1 MVGPTEVDR
10 RHIRGWLVALRAGH
24 SATRPEAGSPR
35 RRTSSLAPGQGETDR
50 DATAGIRTPAP
61 ASVRGHGVALTQGSA
76 ICTPHAFRHTGKTR
90 SGRGNEGD
98 LMLLGG
104 WRSRAMLDRYGR
116 RPRLISFFRVEPVRR
131 HPDRQAGLREAV
143 ASGCDRCPR
152 LHLRPCRGDADCPP
166 GHAVRGRDAGAGAW
180 RVGRPGAPRRATP
193 ARTRRSIHWRRS
205 ARRPGTSSPSAR
217 SQMSTSS
224 EARPMSR

>member
-1 MVGPTEVDR
+1 MR
-10 RHIRGWLVALRAGH
+10 
-24 SATRPEAGSPR
+24 SAT
-35 RRTSSLAPGQGETDR
+35 PGR
-50 DATAGIRTPAP
+50 M
-61 ASVRGHGVALTQGSA
+61 
-76 ICTPHAFRHTGKTR
+76 R

-104 WRSRAMLDRYGR
+104 WRSRAMLDRYER

-152 LHLRPCRGDADCPP
+152 LDLRPCRGDADCPP

-180 RVGRPGAPRRATP
+180 RVGRPGAPRQLLQRGHAGPYTGDGLRGDP
-193 ARTRRSIHWRRS
+193 ARLPHRPGRRCRRVLKLGRCPDNFGETLAVDLQRRRS
-205 ARRPGTSSPSAR
+205 AQRSVERRQLFPRSGGDERGPAGGPSEQGSCAGSASGNLKHGAPGPPDDTPGVGR
-217 SQMSTSS
+217 VIIGG
-224 EARPMSR
+224 